1 MKAKKVIEIAQ
12 TVINNRMELDHM
24 SRIYGTVIFRQYRDN
39 ISENEIEQI
48 QSALYSNGIFSQI
61 QTTSREYLLRLLVDY
76 SKVKKENKKLNL
88 FLFILTF
95 LTTTL
100 TGAMLAGN
108 DPFVTL
114 KGLTSGFPYAIAI
127 MTILGA
133 HEMGHYLYAK
143 KNRIYATLPYFI
155 PFFIPGFS
163 FGTFGAFIKMRSPI
177 PDKKALF
184 DVGVAGPVA
193 GFVVSLF
200 FLILGFILLPDL
212 DGVKTYVTQIH
223 EWSETGEGALTLGGS
238 LLFNIIQKFMGC
250 DYLPMY
256 EIYHFPFIFAGW
268 IGLLVTALN
277 LMPIGQLDGGHISYA
292 LLGKKAKYVAIA
304 AFIALALL
312 NFYSTNWIIWTILIL
327 LIIRLK
333 HPPTLNDTIELDS
346 SRTMLAWISYLIFI
360 TCFSPMPL
368 YFS

>member
-12 TVINNRMELDHM
+12 KVINNRMELNHL

-88 FLFILTF
+88 ILFILTF

-127 MTILGA
+127 LTILGA

-143 KNRIYATLPYFI
+143 KNRIHATLPYFI

-163 FGTFGAFIKMRSPI
+163 FGTFGAFIKMLSTFP
-177 PDKKALF
+177 AL
-184 DVGVAGPVA
+184 
-193 GFVVSLF
+193 
-200 FLILGFILLPDL
+200 
-212 DGVKTYVTQIH
+212 
-223 EWSETGEGALTLGGS
+223 
-238 LLFNIIQKFMGC
+238 
-250 DYLPMY
+250 
-256 EIYHFPFIFAGW
+256 
-268 IGLLVTALN
+268 
-277 LMPIGQLDGGHISYA
+277 
-292 LLGKKAKYVAIA
+292 
-304 AFIALALL
+304 
-312 NFYSTNWIIWTILIL
+312 
-327 LIIRLK
+327 
-333 HPPTLNDTIELDS
+333 
-346 SRTMLAWISYLIFI
+346 
-360 TCFSPMPL
+360 
-368 YFS
+368 